1 MHSWALLAM
10 TKLSLSLMW
19 FVAGDTL
26 ELHLICDNAYFNR
39 MPSFLIHTSMKGSN
53 MLIQKTFMIIIMQ
66 SRSLLLVCCNNLK
79 LCIKYK
85 QSEDELRAKD
95 VWILPICS
103 GNHWFLILSIAFSV
117 GSFHDQFY
125 SCCRLVSLSAHARG
139 I

>member
-1 MHSWALLAM
+1 MSMHSWALLDM

-39 MPSFLIHTSMKGSN
+39 MPSFLIHTFMKGSN
-53 MLIQKTFMIIIMQ
+53 TLIQKTFMIIIQ

-85 QSEDELRAKD
+85 QSEDE
-95 VWILPICS
+95 WILPIC
-103 GNHWFLILSIAFSV
+103 WFLIVSIAFSV

-125 SCCRLVSLSAHARG
+125 SCCRLLMQGTIRFMPWTL
-139 I
+139 